1 MTRHAGAP
9 GGSMKYVIASL
20 KRDAMDPRLPL
31 IERGSSRDL
40 LMRLTAD
47 AEARQIDQAITGE
60 FERVARAA

>member
-1 MTRHAGAP
+1 
-9 GGSMKYVIASL
+9 MKYVIASL